1 MARGWRVWTALW
13 IVYLVWGSTYF
24 AIKISVRT
32 MPPLLSAGLRFT
44 LAGLLLAGLLILQ
57 RKPLRVSFAQ
67 ARAAA
72 GLGVVLLGCGVG
84 VVTVAETRIDS
95 SVAAVIAGSVPLQVI
110 LWRTIARERVAR
122 ATMVAAVVGLAG
134 LVLIIGPSG
143 LSGGSVAIGLT
154 MMLAA
159 SFCWSGGSFV
169 SRRLPLPSD
178 AFVSTAYQMLG
189 AGAALVIVSLLLGE
203 GRDIHAGSVSAASFA
218 AWLYLAIFGSLV
230 AFTAYAWLLRIA
242 PISQVV
248 THQYVNPLVALALGA
263 AFLGEKPDATTAVG
277 AVIVIGAVFATVRS
291 ESRQAAPATTSGEAV
306 LPRVEVRAAMREEL
320 EQV

>member
-1 MARGWRVWTALW
+1 MARGWKVWTALW

-32 MPPLLSAGLRFT
+32 LPPLLSAGLRFT
-44 LAGLLLAGLLILQ
+44 LAGLLLAGILAV
-57 RKPLRVSFAQ
+57 RRTPLRVPWRE
-67 ARAAA
+67 ARAAV

-84 VVTVAETRIDS
+84 VDTLAETRIDS
-95 SVAAVIAGSVPLQVI
+95 SVAAVIAGTVPLQVI
-110 LWRTIARERVAR
+110 MWRTLAGQRVAR
-122 ATMVAAVVGLAG
+122 ATKVAAVVGLGG

-143 LSGGSVAIGLT
+143 LSGGSVAIGLM

-159 SFCWSGGSFV
+159 SLCWSRGSFV
-169 SRRLPLPSD
+169 SHRLRLPAD
-178 AFVSTAYQMLG
+178 AFVGTAYQMLG
-189 AGAALVIVSLLLGE
+189 AGVALVVVSLLAGE
-203 GRDIHAGSVSAASFA
+203 GSDIASTDISAASLA
-218 AWLYLAIFGSLV
+218 AWLYLAVFGSLV
-230 AFTAYAWLLRIA
+230 AFTAYAWLLRNA

-263 AFLGEKPDATTAVG
+263 AFLGEKPDAATAAG

-291 ESRQAAPATTSGEAV
+291 EGRPAPSA
-306 LPRVEVRAAMREEL
+306 RVEMRAPVREEL